1 MKHIEKNKYTFIR
14 KHRKKSKNNTRK
26 NTKKNTRK
34 NKMKGGGFMD
44 YFTSSSVG
52 WNGVN
57 LFGKSQSKQYCDK
70 DGCREQPCYTIF
82 GMPFCKTV

>member
-1 MKHIEKNKYTFIR
+1 
-14 KHRKKSKNNTRK
+14 
-26 NTKKNTRK
+26 
-34 NKMKGGGFMD
+34 MKGGGFMD

-57 LFGKSQSKQYCDK
+57 LFGKSQSKQYCDA